1 MIFKIYPLPFDDVMV
16 FTGSNILDI
25 NQNRVTPF
33 LDLLVRESIQNSLDA
48 AHADADYVSMKF
60 LIKKF
65 NSLQLLE
72 EFEGIKDGVKALFP
86 EEYYD
91 YIAIRDYNCEGL
103 IGELN
108 PYNRVA
114 KSGIKQN
121 LYNLV

>member
-60 LIKKF
+60 RLKVQF
-65 NSLQLLE
+65 LDS
-72 EFEGIKDGVKALFP
+72 
-86 EEYYD
+86 
-91 YIAIRDYNCEGL
+91 R
-103 IGELN
+103 
-108 PYNRVA
+108 RV
-114 KSGIKQN
+114 
-121 LYNLV
+121 